1 MRDSFVFYRSF
12 YEACK
17 ELDAEDFKAAVMA
30 ICAHALDGEEP
41 DIKGVSKA
49 VYVMAKPIIDVN
61 NIRYENGKK
70 GGRPKNQTETKTK
83 PNENQTGTEAE
94 PYVYVYDNEYVSV
107 DNTKRARAKKTGKKI
122 PFNKFEQRTYDY
134 DQLEKRLLGQG

>member
-17 ELDAEDFKAAVMA
+17 ELDPEDFKAAVMA

-49 VYVMAKPIIDVN
+49 VYVMAIPIIDVN

-83 PNENQTGTEAE
+83 PKQNQTETEPE
-94 PYVYVYDNEYVSV
+94 PYVYVYDNESVYV
-107 DNTKRARAKKTGKKI
+107 NNKRAREKKTSKKI
-122 PFNKFEQRTYDY
+122 PFNQFEQRTYDY
-134 DQLEKRLLGQG
+134 DKLEKRLLGQG